1 MKEDTMSKLT
11 LVEEATAEDTDLALT
26 PPVLPEG
33 KLARITSSW
42 HSLRARIQSVP
53 SVPHLK
59 QIRGVKGY
67 SWFGALLLTT
77 LGLNIYVSPLITE
90 LAMTTLIAPIAAL
103 ALVILGEFDFAKLT
117 SLIGSNAGIILATGG
132 GVIVALFLQNMQK
145 CALLIQSFVGES
157 HRSLRIHALAGL
169 FAPLTTATLWFGLS
183 KAGYF
188 MGVKSVVIGVLGIF
202 VSTGTSQAL
211 SGMDIAN
218 LDTAA
223 LANLAQVMSNGLR
236 VGLGILIV
244 AHLWFVWQ
252 SYKLI
257 HKTLEVILEKSVGW
271 LKSLGRLIWAWPRTS
286 IVGTVALGIV
296 SLVILVSP
304 GFLFLVI
311 PWLLGV
317 ITVGDSYETSQK
329 KKKKD
334 GPS

>member
-1 MKEDTMSKLT
+1 MSKLT
-11 LVEEATAEDTDLALT
+11 LVEEVVAGDTDLALA

-33 KLARITSSW
+33 KLARITLGW
-42 HSLRARIQSVP
+42 HSLKARIHSVP
-53 SVPHLK
+53 SVPYLK

-77 LGLNIYVSPLITE
+77 LGLNIYVSPLITK

-103 ALVILGEFDFAKLT
+103 ALVILGEFDFARLT
-117 SLIGSNAGIILATGG
+117 SLISSNAGIVLATGG

-157 HRSLRIHALAGL
+157 HRSLRVHALAGL

-257 HKTLEVILEKSVGW
+257 HKILEVVFEKSVGW
-271 LKSLGRLIWAWPRTS
+271 LKSLGRLIWARPRTS
-286 IVGTVALGIV
+286 ILGTLALGIL
-296 SLVILVSP
+296 SLALFVSP
-304 GFLFLVI
+304 GFL
-311 PWLLGV
+311 LLGV
-317 ITVGDSYETSQK
+317 LWVFICVVVGGMYLDSQEN
-329 KKKKD
+329 
-334 GPS
+334 

>member
-1 MKEDTMSKLT
+1 LLKNQLPETPICLSP
-11 LVEEATAEDTDLALT
+11 

-33 KLARITSSW
+33 RLARNASSW
-42 HSLRARIQSVP
+42 SSLKARIQSVP
-53 SVPHLK
+53 SVPYLK

-67 SWFGALLLTT
+67 SWFGALLMTT
-77 LGLNIYVSPLITE
+77 LGLNIYVSPLITK

-117 SLIGSNAGIILATGG
+117 SLIGSNAGIVLATGG

-145 CALLIQSFVGES
+145 CALLIQSFIGES

-169 FAPLTTATLWFGLS
+169 FAPLTTASLWFGLS

-188 MGVKSVVIGVLGIF
+188 IGVKSVVIGVIGIF

-236 VGLGILIV
+236 VGLGVLIV

-257 HKTLEVILEKSVGW
+257 HKILEVIFEKGDVW
-271 LKSLGRLIWAWPRTS
+271 LKSLWRLISAWPRIS
-286 IVGTVALGIV
+286 ILGTLA
-296 SLVILVSP
+296 LVILSLAVIVTP
-304 GFLFLVI
+304 EFLMLG
-311 PWLLGV
+311 LLWFILSMGV
-317 ITVGDSYETSQK
+317 GGMYEDSQK
-329 KKKKD
+329 SKQN
-334 GPS
+334 GPY